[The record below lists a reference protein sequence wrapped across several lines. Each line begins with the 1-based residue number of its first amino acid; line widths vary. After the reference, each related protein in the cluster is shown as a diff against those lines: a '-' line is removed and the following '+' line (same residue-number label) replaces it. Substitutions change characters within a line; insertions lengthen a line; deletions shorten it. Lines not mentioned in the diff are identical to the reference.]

1 MALRPN
7 QRPGV
12 VDAEA
17 VAAVVQG
24 DQRRAPNRP
33 PASNHKLSRRN
44 SGGGGGQAGV
54 PSQLSYR
61 NILVKDRAQSTA
73 SEEEA
78 VCLKSG
84 AQQQQ
89 EQVVTGGG
97 RAEACP
103 PPWVSLKDRPSSIPL
118 MPVGAF
124 FAAIFFSWSI
134 AVLY

>member
-1 MALRPN
+1 M
-7 QRPGV
+7 
-12 VDAEA
+12 DAEA

-33 PASNHKLSRRN
+33 PASTAANNKLSRRN
-44 SGGGGGQAGV
+44 SGGGGGGQAGV

-61 NILVKDRAQSTA
+61 NILVKDRAESTA

-78 VCLKSG
+78 VGIKSG
-84 AQQQQ
+84 AQQQR

-103 PPWVSLKDRPSSIPL
+103 PPWVSLKNRPSSIPL
-118 MPVGAF
+118 MQVGAF
-124 FAAIFFSWSI
+124 FLQYFGDFFFE
-134 AVLY
+134 VLRDLY